1 LASAWLSDPEALDY
15 IGDAGFDPVYGAR
28 PLKRAIQQEVENPMA
43 HFILAGKF
51 EPGEKVF
58 VNVVDG
64 KLTFNDS
71 EVAPNMAVVH

>member
-1 LASAWLSDPEALDY
+1 MPGST
-15 IGDAGFDPVYGAR
+15 R
-28 PLKRAIQQEVENPMA
+28 PLKRAIQQEVENPLA
-43 HFILAGKF
+43 QFILAGEF

-71 EVAPNMAVVH
+71 EVVPDMAAVH

>member
-1 LASAWLSDPEALDY
+1 
-15 IGDAGFDPVYGAR
+15 
-28 PLKRAIQQEVENPMA
+28 MA

-71 EVAPNMAVVH
+71 EVVPGAAVVH